1 MSSGKIILLILA
13 IFSSLTLRSQLVKS
27 FTEDPAQFPG
37 EVQLLF
43 SNISNPTTG
52 MKVRELLN
60 PFLETWLLNVYNDM
74 ERGLIMSNANTLLQR
89 KLSNYPDI
97 YNYFSVIHNL
107 KKKGNRE
114 AVLIWSKDI
123 KNRIPGLNQ
132 RQIQSYLEQ
141 YELMFHEG
149 ILFQSSSFSWFI
161 SDSSLNLEYDT
172 AIRVIY
178 KKANLTCASK
188 KDTSIILN
196 TVGVFY
202 PQIQEW
208 EGQKGRV
215 TWERVSFDPDSV
227 YADLSSYRIDLK
239 FSEYHADTVK
249 LVNKKYF
256 KEPLFGELIEKVLSS
271 PPGPGSSY
279 PQFNS
284 YLKNYE
290 IRNLYKDIDYQG
302 GFSIEGARV
311 IGSGEIDKNAS
322 LFILKDGKIQAHI
335 RSNAFRIQGDQ
346 ITANPASLS
355 ILTAGDSIYH
365 PGLQL
370 KYFNDKR
377 QLVMFRPESGIS
389 QSPFFN
395 GFHGIDMDCGAIY
408 WNLDSNFVDFESV
421 PSVNRLSINEFI
433 SNNFFS
439 KFDFYKIQG
448 IDDKNPLYIIRDFSR
463 SFGTNE
469 LTPATLA
476 LFMNK
481 SPDQVKAMML
491 KLSIQ
496 GFLYYDLIND
506 RAIIQDRLN
515 QYIEA
520 SAGQKDYDVIRIN
533 SETNNISNASLNL
546 ENYDLLIRGVKEV
559 FLSDSQQVYI
569 YPEKNEIIIKK
580 GLDFVFSGLVK
591 AGLFDF
597 YAHNCSFEY
606 DSFRLNLPLIDSLS
620 FQVKSFQKDD
630 KGNQPLKRVGSVI
643 ENLSGQLMIDHP
655 SNKSGLQSFPEFPV
669 FISKQESFVYYD
681 HDTLYNRNRF
691 AYHIYPF
698 ILDSLD
704 NFSTDNLQFDGYL
717 VSSGIFPDIKQPLKV
732 QPDYSLGFINQSPDE
747 GYTAYLDKGKYFEE
761 VNLSNQGL
769 RGKGQLKYLT
779 SNTISD
785 NFLFYPDSMITVL
798 AKHFTIDP
806 QIAKVEYPE
815 GTADSIYQV
824 WYPFHDTMH
833 LQTLSIP
840 FKMYN
845 EKALLTGDLYYSSK
859 GLTGKGKVGFENVEL
874 ASEKYK
880 FSHHTIDADTL
891 DFRLFT
897 KGKDDLAVSAE
908 KYRTHVDFETREVEF
923 KTNEKGSSVSFP
935 YNNFVCFMD
944 NIDWYMDQHEMKL
957 YNDLGGKYAGINMMT
972 REELLKLDL
981 TGSDLLATNP
991 EADSLSFFSV
1001 TARYDLK
1008 TYIIDAEDVKLIR
1021 VADAA
1026 IFPDSGFV
1034 KILKGGKI
1042 HKLVNAGII
1051 ADTADRFHTIER
1063 AEVDILSRKSYVAKG
1078 YYQYSGTDKVL
1089 QQFPLSIIA
1098 VDSTG
1103 RTYAWGDI
1111 AEDVKFSLNPHFGF
1125 KGKVG
1130 LVSSDKELFFE
1141 GGFQTQDNCFKAG
1154 EKYWVYFKSW
1164 IDPADVRIPVQQPLI
1179 DIDGKQLD
1187 LALQIS
1193 DYEEEIYTSW
1203 FTPRVLSWDTA
1214 LISASGEVYY
1224 DDAANGY
1231 RVSPHSEETGVNNQ
1245 AGLFFN
1251 TRNCMVEA
1259 SGPLSLGLFFNYV
1272 DLKGF
1277 GDIKYLVIPD
1287 STNFDLTLT
1296 FDFLFYESA
1305 LNAMADSLILSDL
1318 KGLDVSRK
1326 DYQDFLQYAIGEQ
1339 ESKDLN
1345 ADISIYGNIRRLPE
1359 ELVHT
1364 LVLTDVN
1371 LYWNSFTKS
1380 YISRGPIGI
1389 MSIGKNAVNRYVS
1402 GNLELIR
1409 RRSGDV
1415 ISLYLEVNPL
1425 QYYFFDYRNGVM
1437 QTISSDMAFNNRI
1450 EALKPEKRMTS
1461 KPGLEETYEFVLSSR
1476 RKLID
1481 FLRRMEPFMN

>member
-1 MSSGKIILLILA
+1 MPSGKIVLLILA

-27 FTEDPAQFPG
+27 FTEDPVQFPG

-43 SNISNPTTG
+43 SSISNPATG

-60 PFLETWLLNVYNDM
+60 PFLETWHLNVYNDS
-74 ERGLIMSNANTLLQR
+74 ERALIMSNANSLLQR
-89 KLSNYPDI
+89 KMSSYPDI
-97 YNYFSVIHNL
+97 YNYFSVIYNL

-114 AVLIWSKDI
+114 AVLIWSEDL
-123 KNRIPGLNQ
+123 KNRIAGQKQ

-161 SDSSLNLEYDT
+161 SDTSFHLEYDT

-178 KKANLTCASK
+178 RKANLTCASK
-188 KDTSIILN
+188 KDTSVILK
-196 TVGVFY
+196 TVGVYY
-202 PQIQEW
+202 PQTQQW
-208 EGQKGRV
+208 EGQNGRV
-215 TWERVSFDPDSV
+215 TWERVGLDPDSV
-227 YADLSSYRIDLK
+227 YADLSSYRINLK
-239 FSEYHADTVK
+239 YSEYHADTVK

-256 KEPLFGELIEKVLSS
+256 KEPLYGDLIEKVLSS

-290 IRNLYKDIDYQG
+290 IHNLYKDIDYQG
-302 GFSIEGARV
+302 GFSIEGARM
-311 IGSGEIDKNAS
+311 IGSGEVDKNAS
-322 LFILKDGKIQAHI
+322 LFIMKDGKIRAHI
-335 RSNAFRIQGDQ
+335 RSNAFNIQGNQ

-355 ILTAGDSIYH
+355 ILTDGDSIYH

-370 KYFNDKR
+370 KYFNNKH
-377 QLVMFRPESGIS
+377 QLVMFRLESGIS
-389 QSPFFN
+389 ESPFFN
-395 GFHGIDMDCGAIY
+395 GFHEIDMECGAIY
-408 WNLDSNFVDFESV
+408 WNLDSNFVDFESA
-421 PSVNRLSINEFI
+421 PSINPLSVNEFI

-439 KFDFYKIQG
+439 NYDFYKIQG
-448 IDDKNPLYIIRDFSR
+448 IDDKNPLYVIRDYSR
-463 SFGTNE
+463 SFNTNE

-476 LFMNK
+476 QFMNK
-481 SPDQVKAMML
+481 SEDQVKAMML

-496 GFLYYDLIND
+496 GFLYYDLVND

-515 QYIEA
+515 QYIQA

-546 ENYDLLIRGVKEV
+546 ENYDLLVRGVKEV

-591 AGLFDF
+591 AGLFNF

-620 FQVKSFQKDD
+620 FQVKSFQKDA
-630 KGNQPLKRVGSVI
+630 KGNRPLKRVGSVI
-643 ENLSGQLMIDHP
+643 EDLSGQLMIDQP
-655 SNKSGLQSFPEFPV
+655 SNKSGLKSFPLFPV

-681 HDTLYNRNRF
+681 HDSLYNRNRF

-704 NFSTDNLQFDGYL
+704 NFSTDHLQFDGYL
-717 VSSGIFPDIKQPLKV
+717 VSLGIFPDIKQPLKV
-732 QPDYSLGFINQSPDE
+732 QPDYSLGFINQSPEE
-747 GYTAYLDKGKYFEE
+747 GYAAYLDKGKYFEE
-761 VNLSNQGL
+761 VNLSNKGL
-769 RGKGQLKYLT
+769 RGKGKLKFLT
-779 SNTISD
+779 SNTNSD

-806 QIAKVEYPE
+806 QIAKVEYPKV
-815 GTADSIYQV
+815 TADSIYQV
-824 WYPFHDTMH
+824 WYPYLDTMH
-833 LQTLSIP
+833 LQTIRIP

-845 EKALLTGDLYYSSK
+845 EKALLTGDLHYSSK
-859 GLTGKGKVGFENVEL
+859 ELSGRGKVGFEDVEL

-891 DFRLFT
+891 NFRLFT
-897 KGKDDLAVSAE
+897 KGTDDLAVSAE
-908 KYRTHVDFETREVEF
+908 KYRTHVDFETRIVEF

-944 NIDWYMDQHEMKL
+944 NIDWFMDQHEMKL
-957 YNDLGGKYAGINMMT
+957 YNDLAGKYADINRMT

-981 TGSDLLATNP
+981 SGSELLATNP
-991 EADSLSFFSV
+991 QADSLSFFSV
-1001 TARYDLK
+1001 TARYDLNK
-1008 TYIIDAEDVKLIR
+1008 YIIDAEDVKLIR

-1034 KILKGGKI
+1034 TILKGGQI
-1042 HKLVNAGII
+1042 HKLLNAGII
-1051 ADTADRFHTIER
+1051 ADTATRFHTIER
-1063 AEVDILSRKSYVAKG
+1063 AEVDILSRKNYMAKG
-1078 YYQYSGTDKVL
+1078 FYQYAGTDKVL
-1089 QQFPLSIIA
+1089 QQFPLSMIT

-1103 RTYAWGDI
+1103 RTYARGEI
-1111 AEDVKFSLNPHFGF
+1111 AEDVNFSLNPHFGF
-1125 KGKVG
+1125 KGKVD
-1130 LVSSDKELFFE
+1130 LVSSRRELNLE
-1141 GGFQTQDNCFKAG
+1141 GGFQTRDDCFKTG
-1154 EKYWVYFKSW
+1154 DKYWVYFKSW
-1164 IDPADVRIPVQQPLI
+1164 IDPADVRIPVAQPLV
-1179 DIDGKQLD
+1179 DIYGKRMD
-1187 LALQIS
+1187 LAIQMS
-1193 DYEEEIYTSW
+1193 DYEDEIYTSW
-1203 FTPRVLSWDTA
+1203 FTPRILSWDTA
-1214 LISASGEVYY
+1214 LVSASGEVYY
-1224 DDAANGY
+1224 DETANGY
-1231 RVSPHSEETGVNNQ
+1231 RVSSPSEEAGVKNQ
-1245 AGLFFN
+1245 AGLLFN
-1251 TRNCMVEA
+1251 TRNCVIEA

-1272 DLKGF
+1272 DLKSF
-1277 GDIKYLVIPD
+1277 GNIKYLAIPD
-1287 STNFDLTLT
+1287 STIFNLTLA
-1296 FDFLFYESA
+1296 FDFLFYEAA
-1305 LNAMADSLILSDL
+1305 LNALADSLILSDL
-1318 KGLDVSRK
+1318 KGLDVTRK
-1326 DYQDFLQYAIGEQ
+1326 DYQDYLQYEMGEE
-1339 ESKDLN
+1339 ESKNLN
-1345 ADISIYGNIRRLPE
+1345 ADISIYGNIRRLPQ
-1359 ELVHT
+1359 ELEHT
-1364 LVLTDVN
+1364 IVLTDLN

-1389 MSIGKNAVNRYVS
+1389 MSIGKNAVNRYVN

-1415 ISLYLEVNPL
+1415 ISLYLEVSPM

-1437 QTISSDMAFNNRI
+1437 QTISSDMTYNNRI
-1450 EALKPEKRMTS
+1450 ETLKPEKRMTS
-1461 KPGLEETYEFVLSSR
+1461 KPGLEETYEFVISSR

-1481 FLRRMEPFMN
+1481 FLRRMEPFMK